1 VVLKFEE
8 VSQIKRQRLSQNI
21 NSIFQ
26 NGNISIFKIA
36 RLNVDA
42 ALLFWPSSQSSQT
55 GKP

>member
-8 VSQIKRQRLSQNI
+8 VSQIKRQRLSPNI

-42 ALLFWPSSQSSQT
+42 AVLFWPSSQSSQT